1 MTQPAIVAN
10 FPQNL
15 SLCKKKKNLPKIYN
29 WPSLDWETAKSILN
43 TLTAESDR
51 ADVVRSQNHRM
62 VKDCLDW

>member
-1 MTQPAIVAN
+1 MTRPAIVAN

-15 SLCKKKKNLPKIYN
+15 SLFKKKILPKIYN
-29 WPSLDWETAKSILN
+29 GPSLDWETAKSILN